1 MNSSGQD
8 SSPIHSGLLQC
19 LVGPGT
25 GVRII
30 GDTRRTGMNRRRL
43 WAAGVVLVLLVVGA
57 GVLAG
62 GAGYAEDNGDN
73 GDENASGAKCSK
85 ATLHGTYLFAHDGV
99 VISGKDQGP
108 FAIAGMEKYDGNGK
122 VKAVASA
129 NFNGDVA
136 RHQSIPGT
144 YSVNADCTSTATYA
158 DGTRYDLF
166 IAPDGSKFTFVQT
179 KPSEFVGAGFELQG
193 TAKRVGD

>member
-1 MNSSGQD
+1 MKRSG
-8 SSPIHSGLLQC
+8 
-19 LVGPGT
+19 
-25 GVRII
+25 
-30 GDTRRTGMNRRRL
+30 M

-62 GAGYAEDNGDN
+62 GAGYADEDNGDEDA
-73 GDENASGAKCSK
+73 GGKCSE
-85 ATLHGTYLFAHDGV
+85 ATLNGTYLFAHDGV

-108 FAIAGMEKYDGNGK
+108 FAIAGMENYDGNGK

-129 NFNGDVA
+129 NFNGNVA

-144 YSVNADCTSTATYA
+144 YTVKADCTSTATYA

-166 IAPDGSKFTFVQT
+166 IAPDGSMFTFVQT
-179 KPSEFVGAGFELQG
+179 KPSEQVGAGFEPRG
-193 TAKRVGD
+193 TAQRVGD